1 MNNLMPNP
9 LYLSVKR
16 TIRRANKSG
25 YDMEDAMMASRF
37 AVVYFTDKAQIMY
50 IDPFKSF
57 KPNDGL
63 RNVIIASSME
73 LAKSYFEKLADVKP
87 EQLLRKDEIITCIE
101 LVLSDAVLMV
111 YDEDS
116 VKPKEGWAYHSNV
129 RVVKETLE
137 QLNIYLDLL

>member
-1 MNNLMPNP
+1 MNNLIPNP

-25 YDMEDAMMASRF
+25 YNMDDAMMASRF
-37 AVVYFTDKAQIMY
+37 AVVYFTDKAQIVY
-50 IDPFKSF
+50 IDPFESF
-57 KPNDGL
+57 KPSDCL
-63 RNVIIASSME
+63 KNVIIVDSME
-73 LAKSYFEKLADVKP
+73 LARSYFEKLANVKP
-87 EQLLRKDEIITCIE
+87 DQLLRKDEVITCIE
-101 LVLSDAVLMV
+101 LVLSDAELMV

-129 RVVKETLE
+129 QVVKEALA